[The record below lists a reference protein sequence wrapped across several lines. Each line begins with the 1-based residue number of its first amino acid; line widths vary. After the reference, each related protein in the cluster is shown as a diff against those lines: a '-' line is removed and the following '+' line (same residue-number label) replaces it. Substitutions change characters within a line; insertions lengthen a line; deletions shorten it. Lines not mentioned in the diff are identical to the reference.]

1 MANNNDLRFI
11 KTERL
16 IEDTYIELK
25 KKKNAPVKVCDLC
38 NAALINKTTFY
49 SHYESIGSL
58 HEHMCDKTVTEI
70 LATCPHVGDAFTNT
84 QAFVCS
90 LIEALQQNEI
100 IIKTLYGDDS
110 TMLVNNL
117 EKGLLSIYLQGDEL
131 PENEM
136 QIIFAIGGASR
147 LLIKNQKKD
156 RVRITISLLQK
167 LF

>member
-1 MANNNDLRFI
+1 MLVNPDCTA
-11 KTERL
+11 
-16 IEDTYIELK
+16 
-25 KKKNAPVKVCDLC
+25 
-38 NAALINKTTFY
+38 
-49 SHYESIGSL
+49 
-58 HEHMCDKTVTEI
+58 
-70 LATCPHVGDAFTNT
+70 HVGDAFTNT

-110 TMLVNNL
+110 TMLVNNV